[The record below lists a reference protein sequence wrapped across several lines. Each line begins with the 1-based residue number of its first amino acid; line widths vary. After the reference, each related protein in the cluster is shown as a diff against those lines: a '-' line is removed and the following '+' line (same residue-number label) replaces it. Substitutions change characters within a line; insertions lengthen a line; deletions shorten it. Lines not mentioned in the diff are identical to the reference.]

1 METEP
6 LIQEIFSLIT
16 QRHVFAGMTSQ
27 TREYRIARL
36 HTGFRQLPARQI
48 TQLNVLMEVAV
59 LMEKRVMRD
68 ELFATEETHQQTLPG
83 QLLKF
88 LVAPSMA
95 KMLSFTPARLQVE
108 QSQGRTFL

>member
-36 HTGFRQLPARQI
+36 HTGFRRRQEQQI
-48 TQLNVLMEVAV
+48 IPLSVLMEVDV
-59 LMEKRVMRD
+59 LMEKRAMKDR
-68 ELFATEETHQQTLPG
+68 LSATEENHQQTSPG
-83 QLLKF
+83 QRLKS
-88 LVAPSMA
+88 LAGQSTD
-95 KMLSFTPARLQVE
+95 KTSSFTQERLQEE
-108 QSQGRTFL
+108 QSQAKMSP